1 MDMEYLRRNEEAQE
15 KERRKQAKSLEEMEA
30 NKAQIQ
36 KQIEATEQLR
46 EQARCEYERE
56 REQVDKVVQ
65 RMIEEDNEM

>member
-1 MDMEYLRRNEEAQE
+1 
-15 KERRKQAKSLEEMEA
+15 MEA

-46 EQARCEYERE
+46 ELARREYERE